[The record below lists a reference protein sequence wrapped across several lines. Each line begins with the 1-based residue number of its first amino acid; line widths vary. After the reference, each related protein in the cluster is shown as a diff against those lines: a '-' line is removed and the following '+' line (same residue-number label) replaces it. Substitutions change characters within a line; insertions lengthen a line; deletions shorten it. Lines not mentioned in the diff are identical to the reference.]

1 MESLARVNQKGK
13 YIVTD
18 ILGNPPRFVRRLNE
32 IGMVVGV
39 NLTVISTSQ
48 GESGMVIYLR
58 GQRLALNHSVAA
70 LIVVR
75 QLDEAGTQDYKALS
89 AVAVG
94 AEAIVAKV
102 VGDKRIRKRLLDMG
116 LTKNTVVKI
125 NQTAPLGDP
134 LELLLRGYK
143 LSLRK
148 QEADYVLVTEVEQ

>member
-18 ILGNPPRFVRRLNE
+18 ILGNPRFVRRLNE

>member
-1 MESLARVNQKGK
+1 
-13 YIVTD
+13 
-18 ILGNPPRFVRRLNE
+18 
-32 IGMVVGV
+32 MVVGV